1 MNWRFR
7 MRDRG
12 RAFSLCAWCAA
23 GLYVL
28 VLSYF
33 TLAPDPWWFM
43 GEWGRETEESLDSTF
58 ADYLQHFGAYLMLS
72 LLVVGA
78 SLTTLRPSALIC
90 GIAAVLHGIATEALQ
105 HFIPRRTCDWTDALA
120 NAGGAF
126 IGWLLIDRL
135 EFILQKTARRKRRA

>member
-1 MNWRFR
+1 
-7 MRDRG
+7 
-12 RAFSLCAWCAA
+12 
-23 GLYVL
+23 
-28 VLSYF
+28 
-33 TLAPDPWWFM
+33 M